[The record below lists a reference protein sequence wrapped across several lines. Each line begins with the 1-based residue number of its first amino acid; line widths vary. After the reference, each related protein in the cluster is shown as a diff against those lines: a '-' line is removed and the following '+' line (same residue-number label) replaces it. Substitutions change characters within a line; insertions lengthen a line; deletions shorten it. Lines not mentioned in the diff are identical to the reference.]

1 MGNLG
6 KLNIVI
12 SAVNKTQKVFNTV
25 KQGLNGV
32 KNAVGKALKAFGF
45 LTAGIGALG
54 GALTILFKKSF
65 DFLDVIGKIAT
76 RTGATT
82 DLIQAF
88 QLSAI
93 QSGASIETTNKALQ
107 KFAKMV
113 GEARTGLKTYTDI
126 FKRNNVALLDNNGI
140 ARSFND
146 ILLDTMTGLSENA
159 DAFQRNRDLAQLF
172 GRAGQ
177 ELTNTIMMGGQAFA
191 IFIQKQKELGN
202 IIDGRIIS
210 ATEKF
215 NDRISR
221 IAFSFR
227 VVRDSITTAFL
238 PILDKLAENFEE
250 SLKDIN
256 AVKLGQNIAIS
267 LIDGLI
273 NSLQAIDNFRM
284 EFQRTFRVLVVTVN
298 TVGLA
303 LNGLGIIFNGIALL
317 FGRSFDDFEQ
327 KLHEINESTGALLEG
342 MFAEIVP
349 SKSIEKAQK
358 KLNDLKGVVESAFGG
373 EDGASKVV
381 TETGEKFTELQ
392 LRLQEFAREAQ
403 VPLDTFKQ
411 SFQTT
416 GAMIG
421 DTIVSSMKK
430 FEDTLVDGLMSG
442 KFAFKDF
449 ANFVI
454 KELLR
459 IAIRKLIIDKI
470 TGGFTSFLGNLGF
483 AERGGTVTANKPYIV
498 GEAGAELFV
507 PNKTGTIIPN
517 NRLGGG
523 MGSGGMPVNITYNIQ
538 AFDSKDTI
546 SAITENAPTIS
557 AIIESEFNKRGKRG
571 FLT

>member
-45 LTAGIGALG
+45 LTAGIGALA

-65 DFLDVIGKIAT
+65 DNLDVIGKIAT

-82 DLIQAF
+82 DVIQAF

-93 QSGASIETTNKALQ
+93 QSGASIETANKAIQ

-113 GEARTGLKTYTDI
+113 GEARKGLKTYTDI
-126 FKRNNVALLDNNGI
+126 FDRYNVALLDAGGKE
-140 ARSFND
+140 RDFNEV
-146 ILLDTMTGLSENA
+146 LKDTMTGLMKSQNVFLRNA
-159 DAFQRNRDLAQLF
+159 DLALLF

-177 ELTNTIMMGGQAFA
+177 ELTNTLMMGGKAFDEYIEKNKTLGLIIKTQA
-191 IFIQKQKELGN
+191 I
-202 IIDGRIIS
+202 RS
-210 ATEKF
+210 AESF
-215 NDRISR
+215 NDRLSR
-221 IAFSFR
+221 LGFRFR
-227 VVRDSITTAFL
+227 VIRDTITTAFL
-238 PILDKLAENFEE
+238 PVLEDIAKGFEEFFDTKNLQTFTRQFVVDFLTGLGKVAVGLDAFVQGFVSFFGTLGYIIKGVKVQFLKLSAIGHELANSLSFGLLGSTERAKELSEEADRLFASLAQPPAEN
-250 SLKDIN
+250 
-256 AVKLGQNIAIS
+256 
-267 LIDGLI
+267 
-273 NSLQAIDNFRM
+273 
-284 EFQRTFRVLVVTVN
+284 TFL
-298 TVGLA
+298 
-303 LNGLGIIFNGIALL
+303 
-317 FGRSFDDFEQ
+317 
-327 KLHEINESTGALLEG
+327 
-342 MFAEIVP
+342 
-349 SKSIEKAQK
+349 
-358 KLNDLKGVVESAFGG
+358 
-373 EDGASKVV
+373 
-381 TETGEKFTELQ
+381 TETLKTINNVRDLFQQGLDEDIKNSFVGPIQQVSEFEKK
-392 LRLQEFAREAQ
+392 LQEFAQNAQ
-403 VPLDTFKQ
+403 APLQAFKDGIG
-411 SFQTT
+411 TT
-416 GAMIG
+416 GKLIG
-421 DTIVSSMKK
+421 DTMVASMNK

-470 TGGFTSFLGNLGF
+470 TGGFTSFLGGLGKK
-483 AERGGTVTANKPYIV
+483 ERGGTVTANRPYLV

-507 PNKTGTIIPN
+507 PNKTGTIVPN
-517 NRLGGG
+517 NRLSGG
-523 MGSGGMPVNITYNIQ
+523 MGSGGMPINITYNIQ

-557 AIIESEFNKRGKRG
+557 AIIESEFNKRGRRG